1 MSGSNEEVNLHEC
14 LELIT
19 RLARHAG
26 KVIEK
31 MNHLKLIE
39 YT

>member
-26 KVIEK
+26 KVIDK
-31 MNHLKLIE
+31 KNQIFV
-39 YT
+39 